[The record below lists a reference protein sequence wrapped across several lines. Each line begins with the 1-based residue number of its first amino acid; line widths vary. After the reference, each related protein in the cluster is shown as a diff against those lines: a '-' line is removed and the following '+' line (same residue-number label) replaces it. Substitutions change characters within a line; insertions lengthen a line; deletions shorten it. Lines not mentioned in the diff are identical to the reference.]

1 MERSKEESLLR
12 AALESNRSQ
21 DDVTQLC
28 RMILKERISDIGFYD
43 SILQEKLM
51 EIMSVI
57 CFPLKFAMK
66 EQHFSGEFNK
76 KRHNSSALIMWVVL
90 GFLGLALSVFSIGF
104 VSLLGGILLCTTGFG
119 LKSALSPKQEQPVTS
134 LVCASTVPE
143 LMAEIDVLYKKV
155 LALLNHNQ
163 LEGRNKRVLLWLQ
176 RLYSDPDDDKFKRE
190 ILKLVTALGYEF
202 VEYDKAY
209 SENFE
214 VSDANVSE
222 VMTTEYA
229 LRNKA
234 TGVFVLPGVVVFPKS
249 EDK

>member
-1 MERSKEESLLR
+1 MDKDKEFSHLQEAMKSDNSIQTI
-12 AALESNRSQ
+12 EK
-21 DDVTQLC
+21 LC
-28 RMILKERISDIGFYD
+28 KQIVKERVDMYSSYD
-43 SILQEKLM
+43 PILQEAVDDLLSELSIPIKKSTAFKKSKN
-51 EIMSVI
+51 EKQRNI
-57 CFPLKFAMK
+57 PLAT
-66 EQHFSGEFNK
+66 
-76 KRHNSSALIMWVVL
+76 L
-90 GFLGLALSVFSIGF
+90 
-104 VSLLGGILLCTTGFG
+104 SLLTGGFGLCLLGAKSTFIRFIGGAFCLTTGFG